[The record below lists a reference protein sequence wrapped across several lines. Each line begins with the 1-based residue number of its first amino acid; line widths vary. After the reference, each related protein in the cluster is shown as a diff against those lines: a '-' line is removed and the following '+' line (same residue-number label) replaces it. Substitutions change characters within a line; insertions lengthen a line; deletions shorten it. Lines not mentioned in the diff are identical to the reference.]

1 MPIVAL
7 ALAAVAAGAILMI
20 FMAITGGSSEQ
31 RVQARL
37 NQFGAGQVQTLEE
50 IELQEPFLERSVLPI
65 LRRLSGSANRLGS
78 ATFTTATG
86 KRLVIAGLS
95 DNITAGDW
103 LALKVMV
110 AGLVAGGLVVLSVI
124 LRGSLSITLIAGLVG
139 IGIGYVAPEWWLSSR
154 VRDRQK
160 RIQKALPDTLDLL
173 SISVRAGLGFDA
185 ALQQS
190 VQSTPG
196 PLSMEFDRALAEI
209 RMGKQRREAMRAI
222 VPRTEVKPLTN
233 FIGAILQAEQ
243 LGVPIARVLQI
254 QSEQLRMERRQRAE
268 ANAAKA
274 PIKMLIPL
282 VGCILPALF
291 VVILGPAI
299 ILISTSLPS

>member
-1 MPIVAL
+1 M
-7 ALAAVAAGAILMI
+7 
-20 FMAITGGSSEQ
+20 
-31 RVQARL
+31 
-37 NQFGAGQVQTLEE
+37 
-50 IELQEPFLERSVLPI
+50 
-65 LRRLSGSANRLGS
+65 
-78 ATFTTATG
+78 
-86 KRLVIAGLS
+86 
-95 DNITAGDW
+95 TAGDW

-110 AGLVAGGLVVLSVI
+110 AGLLAGGLVVLSVI

-139 IGIGYVAPEWWLSSR
+139 IGVGYVAPEWWLSSR
-154 VRDRQK
+154 MRDRQK
-160 RIQKALPDTLDLL
+160 RIEKALPDTLDLL

-254 QSEQLRMERRQRAE
+254 QSEQLRTGAASAGRGQCRQSADQDADPAGGLHSARAVRRHSGSRDHPDLDVSAILSGQSS
-268 ANAAKA
+268 NAA
-274 PIKMLIPL
+274 
-282 VGCILPALF
+282 
-291 VVILGPAI
+291 
-299 ILISTSLPS
+299 TE